1 MSKRERKRILRNVKQ
16 MYFDIIMHKIGGRRM
31 MALEGLS
38 IILATFFKIPKQ
50 HDPIYWE
57 RNKAVLD
64 LYNQIRGARGERR

>member
-38 IILATFFKIPKQ
+38 IILATFFNMPRMVDKEWKDK
-50 HDPIYWE
+50 HRDVWE
-57 RNKAVLD
+57 
-64 LYNQIRGARGERR
+64 LYQEINGNRGENK